1 MKIRYNAL
9 NIRLLKTR
17 FDLTNIKI
25 GKIIHK
31 SINTITA
38 KVSGRIP
45 LTADEIVLLVNAVNK
60 IIAKRHNKN
69 DKFITPNEFFDVID
83 S

>member
-1 MKIRYNAL
+1 MQIRYNSL

-25 GKIIHK
+25 GKIIHR
-31 SINTITA
+31 SVNTMTA
-38 KVSGRIP
+38 RISGRIP
-45 LTADEIVLLVNAVNK
+45 LTADEIALLVNAINK
-60 IIAKRHNKN
+60 IIAKRHNQN
-69 DKFITPNEFFDVID
+69 EKFITPLEFFDVID